1 MKRLYKYLILI
12 LSLPLTT
19 KAQYFGGQGRGDAMV
34 RISSVYLP
42 IELLNFNAKGEGNKV
57 RIYWRTASETNND
70 FFTIEKS
77 LNGTD
82 WKIIGTVKG
91 AGNST
96 RIINYESFDY
106 EPIVGIQ
113 YYRLKQTDFD
123 GKFKYSK
130 SVAVD
135 FKDVFSFSIYPNP
148 VQPNSSVFINLNVN
162 TEDEHPIIVV
172 VYDSMGREVL
182 SKVTNIDKNSSGQ
195 LTAID
200 PSNTLSPGVY
210 IISATSDNSIYKQK
224 LIIR

>member
-1 MKRLYKYLILI
+1 MKRIYTYLIL
-12 LSLPLTT
+12 LLTLPLTT
-19 KAQYFGGQGRGDAMV
+19 KAQYFGGQGRGDVMAT
-34 RISSVYLP
+34 ISSVYLP
-42 IELLNFNAKGEGNKV
+42 IELLNFNAIGQTDKV
-57 RIYWRTASETNND
+57 RIYWRTASETNNN

-82 WKIIGTVKG
+82 WKMIGTVKG

-96 RIINYESFDY
+96 RIINYESFDH
-106 EPIVGIQ
+106 EPVIGIQ

-135 FKDVFSFSIYPNP
+135 FKDAFSFSLYPNP
-148 VQPNSSVFINLNVN
+148 VQPNSSVYLNLNMGAD
-162 TEDEHPIIVV
+162 DEQPIIVV